1 MNARHDTNSPMRVLV
16 LWANSSANN
25 LGVRALGEGAA
36 IFARMAF
43 PGATVHTHG
52 TGGPTLPGNDGPVTA
67 LRWQSIVKNIVTQ
80 RGEVVRWLKS
90 YDLILDTRAGDSF
103 ADIYGLSRLRKMS
116 VLPLLAKA
124 VGVPIVLAPQT
135 IGPFET
141 RQGRLIAR
149 AVLASANL
157 VFVRDTTSLD
167 ICTQYSLSQPAELAT
182 DVAFAVR
189 RPTTQKTHDVLINVS
204 GLLWNTNTH
213 VDHLEYRRLLSS
225 LYEGLVER
233 GRRVALLEH
242 VLHEPGMTEDTDG
255 PACEEFRARHD
266 PNMEIISPT
275 SLEDV
280 RTAVAS
286 ARLVFGSR
294 MHAALN
300 ALSVGTPTIP
310 MAYSRKFAPL
320 FKSIDWPYGIDLRTP
335 GIDLT
340 EILDRVNTNEL
351 DAQVRH
357 SLDKAHTRLE
367 AAARVLRTAL

>member
-1 MNARHDTNSPMRVLV
+1 MISRSDTKSPVRVLV
-16 LWANSSANN
+16 LWANSSSTN
-25 LGVRALGEGAA
+25 LGVRALGEGTA

-67 LRWQSIVKNIVTQ
+67 LRWQSIIKNIVTR
-80 RGEVVRWLKS
+80 RGEVLRWLKS

-103 ADIYGLSRLRKMS
+103 ADIYGTPRLRMMS
-116 VLPLLAKA
+116 MLPLLAKTLR
-124 VGVPIVLAPQT
+124 VPVVLAPQT

-149 AVLASANL
+149 AVLSSAKL

-167 ICTQYSLSQPAELAT
+167 ICSKFALSQPPELAT
-182 DVAFAVR
+182 DVAFAVK
-189 RPTTQKTHDVLINVS
+189 RPTTEKTHDVLINVS
-204 GLLWNTNTH
+204 GLLWNPNTH

-225 LYEGLVER
+225 LYAGLVER
-233 GRRVALLEH
+233 GRQVALLEH
-242 VLHEPGMTEDTDG
+242 VLDDPDLAGDADG
-255 PACEEFRARHD
+255 PACEEFRALHD
-266 PNMEIISPT
+266 PQLEIISPN
-275 SLEDV
+275 SLDEV

-320 FKSIDWPYGIDLRTP
+320 FESIDWPYGIDLRVPRTEP
-335 GIDLT
+335 T
-340 EILDRVNTNEL
+340 EILDLVSTNEL
-351 DAQVRH
+351 DAQVAH
-357 SLDKAHTRLE
+357 SLNQAHARLE
-367 AAARVLRTAL
+367 AAARVLRTVL